1 MRRVLT
7 SRTFLWIVLVLA
19 AVNTAA
25 FGVQR
30 LFYVPVA
37 IPSESMEPTVDAGD
51 RIFVR
56 RTHKSVTQLARSIE
70 RGDVIVLRAPE
81 EGHPLVVKR
90 VVGLPGETIE
100 ARDGVIAINNDR
112 ILDETYLSNDVTDI
126 GTPGADSVD
135 VDRTKLSRTE
145 LYVLGDNRAH
155 SIDSRSYGPIQLAD
169 VVGTVSL
176 RFWPPGRFG
185 TVKGT

>member
-1 MRRVLT
+1 MRRVLA
-7 SRTFLWIVLVLA
+7 SRTFLWFVLVLA

-37 IPSESMEPTVDAGD
+37 IPSRSMQPTLDAGD

-56 RTHKSVTQLARSIE
+56 RTHQSVEELARSIK
-70 RGDVIVLRAPE
+70 RGDVIVVRAPE
-81 EGHPLVVKR
+81 PGNPLVVKR
-90 VVGLPGETIE
+90 VVALPGETIQ
-100 ARDGVIAINNDR
+100 ARDGIIAINDTHVLR
-112 ILDETYLSNDVTDI
+112 EPYLPTVATSAKNL
-126 GTPGADSVD
+126 ASVD
-135 VDRTKLSRTE
+135 IARVALSKTE
-145 LYVLGDNRAH
+145 LFVMGDNRAE
-155 SIDSRSYGPIQLAD
+155 SIDSRSYGPVQLAD

-185 TVKGT
+185 TVSDT

>member
-1 MRRVLT
+1 MLS
-7 SRTFLWIVLVLA
+7 SRTFLGIVLVVA
-19 AVNTAA
+19 AVNLAA

-30 LFYVPVA
+30 LFWVPVA
-37 IPSESMEPTVDAGD
+37 IPSSSMEPTVDAGD

-56 RTHKSVTQLARSIE
+56 RTHQSQQQLARSVE

-90 VVGLPGETIE
+90 VVALPGESIQ
-100 ARDGVIAINNDR
+100 AKDGIIAIDDQQV
-112 ILDETYLSNDVTDI
+112 LDETYLANRITDA
-126 GTPGADSVD
+126 GTAGADSVD
-135 VDRTKLSRTE
+135 INRTELTGTE
-145 LYVLGDNRAH
+145 LYVMGDNRAH

-169 VVGTVSL
+169 VVGTISL

-185 TVKGT
+185 TVTGT